1 MIYVHYTR
9 ADGTFGRTG
18 TDGPV
23 APEVPDDAT
32 AISQDEYEQRL
43 ADFKASQEE
52 RRAAMLDA
60 DLQRQRN
67 AYAAMVAVGIPADHA
82 RIVSGLLDE
91 DDVPATGTPGTATP
105 PATPPATGGGS
116 LVDVQLPGVGI
127 KLGGR

>member
-1 MIYVHYTR
+1 MNYVYYTR

-43 ADFKASQEE
+43 ADFQVSQEN

-67 AYAAMVAVGIPADHA
+67 AYTAMVEVGIPADHA
-82 RIVSGLLDE
+82 RVLSGLTNE
-91 DDVPATGTPGTATP
+91 DDIPATNTPGTATGG
-105 PATPPATGGGS
+105 ATTPATGSGS

>member
-1 MIYVHYTR
+1 MIYVHYSR

-18 TDGPV
+18 TDGPE

-43 ADFKASQEE
+43 ADFQASQED
-52 RRAAMLDA
+52 RWAAARDA

-91 DDVPATGTPGTATP
+91 DDVPATDTPGTATA
-105 PATPPATGGGS
+105 PATAPATDGGS
-116 LVDVQLPGVGI
+116 LADVQLPGVGI
-127 KLGGR
+127 KMGGR